1 MSFEVG
7 WAFHPTLGADR
18 DRGAECGHA
27 DVEGEDLL
35 EISSTPT
42 FPRGGRPCLR
52 RSRIVS
58 LTVPATVLLWLNVQQ
73 TITASQGRDPS
84 KKQGPESPAAA
95 LRDGFHRKPLLNQ
108 ILEDERLKD
117 RESDRTSGLL
127 RLLSGEPPRPD
138 VSLFPRE
145 EGAADDFELLDAY
158 SRAVT
163 SVVEQLAPAVVAIN
177 VRKSG
182 EVLGGEAEGAGSGV
196 IIAPDG
202 FILTNSH
209 VVENVSKV
217 SVMLT
222 DGRTMQSDIIGTDP
236 ATDLAVIRVSAGGLP
251 IAELGNS
258 ESLRVGQLVIAI
270 GNPLG
275 FQSTVSAGVIS
286 ALGRSLRGRSGRLIE
301 NVIQTDA
308 ALNPGNSG
316 GPLVNSRGR
325 VVGIN
330 TAMIFMAQGISFAI
344 PVNTAKWVVGEL
356 VTHGKVRRAYLG
368 ISAMVRQVTGSQQN
382 RLQLD
387 KPMVVQIISIEDG
400 GPAERAG
407 IREGDIVISLDDQK
421 ISTIDGMHQLLTRRP
436 PGSTV
441 RVRVLR
447 RGNVRDHDIVLG
459 ELA

>member
-1 MSFEVG
+1 
-7 WAFHPTLGADR
+7 
-18 DRGAECGHA
+18 
-27 DVEGEDLL
+27 
-35 EISSTPT
+35 
-42 FPRGGRPCLR
+42 
-52 RSRIVS
+52 
-58 LTVPATVLLWLNVQQ
+58 
-73 TITASQGRDPS
+73 
-84 KKQGPESPAAA
+84 
-95 LRDGFHRKPLLNQ
+95 
-108 ILEDERLKD
+108 
-117 RESDRTSGLL
+117 
-127 RLLSGEPPRPD
+127 
-138 VSLFPRE
+138 
-145 EGAADDFELLDAY
+145 
-158 SRAVT
+158 
-163 SVVEQLAPAVVAIN
+163 
-177 VRKSG
+177 
-182 EVLGGEAEGAGSGV
+182 V

-217 SVMLT
+217 SVVLT
-222 DGRTMQSDIIGTDP
+222 DGRTLESDIIGTDP

-316 GPLVNSRGR
+316 GPLVNSKGR
-325 VVGIN
+325 VIGIN

-356 VTHGKVRRAYLG
+356 VTQGKVRRAYLG

-382 RLQLD
+382 RLQLG
-387 KPMVVQIISIEDG
+387 KPMVVQIIGIEAE
-400 GPAERAG
+400 GPADRAG

-421 ISTIDGMHQLLTRRP
+421 ISTIDEIHQLLTRRP
-436 PGSTV
+436 PGSPV
-441 RVRVLR
+441 AVNVLR
-447 RGNVRDHDIVLG
+447 RGQKRSYTILLG